1 MATDYLYHDFNWKG
15 TIRKIYHISDIHIH
29 LNSRHQEYQHV
40 FEKLY
45 NIIKGDTEGAITL
58 ITGDILHSKT
68 ELLPECIEFTRKFFM
83 DLSKIIPLVFIA
95 GNHDMNVS
103 NEHRMDALTPIR
115 NGIGADYPIYYLEKT
130 GVYRFGHI
138 LFSLASVRDYIIID
152 PTIIKREDGD
162 VLISLFHGR
171 VNGAQLNNGIKVD
184 GELNRRTNKT
194 ITPASFAGY
203 DYVMMGD
210 IHMQQFFGDSR
221 HMAYAG
227 SLVQQN
233 HGESLQGHGVLVWN
247 IDDEQE
253 FIDIPSDYGF
263 ITIVIKNGKVENEDI
278 GHLKHIHLRLLLDNT
293 SNQQVQEY
301 VARLKQRIDVLD
313 ITYQEVDAKLGVVD
327 GELGIAGKKNDDSVK
342 ISNHEYQNQLIEE
355 YLVGVDCDVTMITQ
369 IKELNRIANES
380 LNIRGEGAC
389 GVGTTWRLIS
399 LEFSN
404 LFSFGEG
411 NHIDFTAYNGMVGII
426 APNHYGKSS
435 ILDIILFML
444 YDKFPRKGSVKD
456 IVNNRKNGFHAKLV
470 FSIEGVQYIIEK
482 QGVVSGTGR
491 TTVKAK
497 FYKYDQ
503 VRNIKEIL
511 DEESVI
517 KTKNAVLAFVGDY
530 DDMIQTNIS
539 LQHQNCIF
547 IDAENT
553 ARKKELERILQI
565 DFIDSL
571 AKSANVAVSERKA
584 VMKHI
589 LAKSPNEVLLVIEKN
604 ITVNEGKLTSTQK
617 RISMLHSD
625 ITKTRDELTRLKGLV
640 ISGVEEKYR
649 ELIGC
654 KTLGDVGDVGDDDGD
669 FVNYSIMLDSNYK
682 RACEELDLKRR
693 NLVRKLSS
701 SFIDYDSYLAA
712 EYESNKDIVR
722 LDIDSVRGEIK
733 MMNEKLEVAYSDR
746 KPVKGGNGVS
756 MLVLEEK
763 RAALVKIHGFIE
775 ATKVKIT
782 EMQIKIAEL
791 KGAGD
796 DSELTPLPS
805 SFITYIKGKIGGV
818 GGVGGNDIGDKV
830 ESLWKELE
838 GCLKPNKRKDPIMGI
853 VKSLVEYSG
862 FTKLESLIHDYNE
875 AVALTTSRND
885 GNNLESG
892 EHMSVE
898 ELEGELK
905 HLEEQRN
912 SLEKWISD
920 AVEYLEV
927 VKVNSDVESRIKS
940 IKRERETL
948 EEKVNSGLTRI
959 RVMDADYM
967 TIGNIRKL
975 DAERVKVESSY
986 NAEIEKLKKNK
997 DVLAELES
1005 SCGKNVVTRKLIDVE
1020 SEKLGRLEGEL
1031 KTLVKEE
1038 KVIEVALG
1046 GHKVKLDEV
1055 KAEIAEVVKIE
1066 KEMEIWGYYL
1076 DALKAMPYTLIA
1088 KVVPLM
1094 EKKIN
1099 GFLSNV
1105 ANFVIKMVVESGR
1118 IDLYIDRPVYNGKL
1132 VLLNNASGFERFISS
1147 LAIRLALME
1156 ISQLPKPNFIAIDE
1170 GWTSFD
1176 FNNLHNVGVIFD
1188 YLKARFEM
1196 VINISHLQSIREHCG
1211 HQLNLVKDKEGFSC
1225 VV

>member
-45 NIIKGDTEGAITL
+45 NIIKGDTTDAITL

-130 GVYRFGHI
+130 GVYRFGSI

-152 PTIIKREDGD
+152 PTIIKRETGD
-162 VLISLFHGR
+162 TLISLFHGR

-247 IDDEQE
+247 IGGEHA

-263 ITIVIKNGKVENEDI
+263 ITIVIKNGNVENEDI
-278 GHLKHIHLRLLLDNT
+278 EHLKHIHLRLLLDNT

-411 NHIDFTAYNGMVGII
+411 NHIDFTAYNGIVGII

-456 IVNNRKNGFHAKLV
+456 IINNRKNGFHAKLV

-491 TTVKAK
+491 TTIKAK

-517 KTKNAVLAFVGDY
+517 KTKNAVLAYVGDY

-539 LQHQNCIF
+539 LQHHNCIF

-604 ITVNEGKLTSTQK
+604 ITINEGKLTSTQK
-617 RISMLHSD
+617 RISVLNYD
-625 ITKTRDELTRLKGLV
+625 IIKTRDELSRLKSLV
-640 ISGVEEKYR
+640 IPGVEEKYR

-654 KTLGDVGDVGDDDGD
+654 KKLDDGDDDGD
-669 FVNYSIMLDSNYK
+669 FVNYSITLDSNYK
-682 RACEELDLKRR
+682 RTCEELDLKRR

-701 SFIDYDSYLAA
+701 SFIDYDSYLG
-712 EYESNKDIVR
+712 EYENNKDIVR
-722 LDIDSVRGEIK
+722 LDIDSVRGDIK
-733 MMNEKLEVAYSDR
+733 LLNEKLEVAYSDR

-756 MLVLEEK
+756 LLVLEEK
-763 RAALVKIHGFIE
+763 RAALVNINRFIE
-775 ATKVKIT
+775 TTKVKIT
-782 EMQIKIAEL
+782 EMQVKIAEL
-791 KGAGD
+791 KRE
-796 DSELTPLPS
+796 DSSIELTPLPA
-805 SFITYIKGKIGGV
+805 SFITYIKGKVEGGDV
-818 GGVGGNDIGDKV
+818 VIKI
-830 ESLWKELE
+830 ETLWKELE

-862 FTKLESLIHDYNE
+862 FTKFESLIHDYNE

-885 GNNLESG
+885 DNNLESG

-905 HLEEQRN
+905 HLETQRD

-920 AVEYLEV
+920 AMEYLEV
-927 VKVNSDVESRIKS
+927 VKINSDVELRIKS

-948 EEKVNSGLTRI
+948 EEKVNTGLTRI
-959 RVMDADYM
+959 RVMDSDYM

-975 DAERVKVESSY
+975 DAERVKADSSY
-986 NAEIEKLKKNK
+986 NTEIEKLKKNK

-1020 SEKLGRLEGEL
+1020 SEKLTRVEGEL
-1031 KTLVKEE
+1031 KTLIKEE
-1038 KVIEVALG
+1038 KTIEVVLG

-1055 KAEIAEVVKIE
+1055 KTEIAEVVKIE

-1099 GFLSNV
+1099 GFLGNV
-1105 ANFVIKMVVESGR
+1105 ANFVIKMIVESGR

-1196 VINISHLQSIREHCG
+1196 VINISHLQNIREHCG

-1225 VV
+1225 VA